1 MFYQHI
7 SFLYRHRKF
16 TQKRFYFESKIL
28 MWFNQRD
35 ITVVFLNRLREMEE
49 KYDQTR

>member
-7 SFLYRHRKF
+7 SFSTDTGSLL
-16 TQKRFYFESKIL
+16 KRFYFESKIL
-28 MWFNQRD
+28 WFNQRD